1 MSRLRDRVAVITGG
15 TSGIGLSTA
24 RRFADEGAHVF
35 IFGRR
40 QQELDKA
47 ATLIGHNVRAVQGDA
62 SNIKD
67 LDRLFSQVQAEK
79 GHLDVLVASAGVVEG
94 QMFGGVTAENYD
106 KTFDIN
112 VRGVL
117 NASQMALPLMKNGG
131 SIILVSSIAAFMG
144 FPGYTTYSATKAA
157 VRSFARTW
165 TAELKNRGVRVNVL
179 SPGPIDTPIID
190 GQAANKEGA
199 DQMRAHFASL
209 IPAGRMGRP
218 EEVANAALFLASD
231 ESSFIYGAEIVVD
244 GGMGA
249 V

>member
-1 MSRLRDRVAVITGG
+1 MSRLQNKVAVITGG

-24 RRFADEGAHVF
+24 QRFVDEGAHVF

-40 QQELDKA
+40 RQELDKA
-47 ATLIGHNVRAVQGDA
+47 VVLIGRNVTAVQGDA
-62 SNIKD
+62 RKIED

-79 GHLDVLVASAGVVEG
+79 GHLDILVASAGVVEI
-94 QMFGGVTAENYD
+94 QMFGEIAAESYD
-106 KTFDIN
+106 KIFDLN
-112 VRGVL
+112 VRGLL
-117 NASQMALPLMKNGG
+117 NASQKALPLMKNGG
-131 SIILVSSIAAFMG
+131 SIILVGSIAAFMG
-144 FPGYTTYSATKAA
+144 FPGYSAYSASKAA

-165 TAELKNRGVRVNVL
+165 TAELKDRGVRVNVL
-179 SPGPIDTPIID
+179 SPGPIDTPMID
-190 GQAANKEGA
+190 SQSATKEGA
-199 DQMRAHFASL
+199 DQMRAHFSSL

-218 EEVANAALFLASD
+218 EELANAALFLASD

>member
-1 MSRLRDRVAVITGG
+1 MSRLKNKVAVITGG

-24 RRFADEGAHVF
+24 QRFVDEGAHVV

-47 ATLIGHNVRAVQGDA
+47 ATLIGRNVTAVQGDA
-62 SNIKD
+62 SKIED
-67 LDRLFSQVQAEK
+67 LDRLFSRVQAEK
-79 GHLDVLVASAGVVEG
+79 GHLDVLVSSAGIVEI
-94 QMFGGVTAENYD
+94 QKFGEVTAENYD
-106 KTFDIN
+106 KIFDIN

-117 NASQMALPLMKNGG
+117 NASQRALPLMKNGG
-131 SIILVSSIAAFMG
+131 SIILVGSIMGFMG

-157 VRSFARTW
+157 IRSFARTW
-165 TAELKNRGVRVNVL
+165 TAELRDRGVRVNVL
-179 SPGPIDTPIID
+179 SPGPIDTPMID
-190 GQAANKEGA
+190 SQAATKEGA
-199 DQMRAHFASL
+199 DQLRAHFASL

-218 EEVANAALFLASD
+218 EELADAALFLASD
-231 ESSFIYGAEIVVD
+231 ESSFIYGADIVVD

>member
-1 MSRLRDRVAVITGG
+1 MSRLSGKVAVITGG
-15 TSGIGLSTA
+15 NSGIGLSTA
-24 RRFADEGAHVF
+24 QRFVDEGAHVF

-47 ATLIGHNVRAVQGDA
+47 AALIGRNVTIVQGDA
-62 SNIKD
+62 RKAED
-67 LDRLFSQVQAEK
+67 LERLFSRVQSEK
-79 GHLDVLVASAGVVEG
+79 GHLDVLVASAGVVEIEY
-94 QMFGGVTAENYD
+94 FGEVTTENYD

-117 NASQMALPLMKNGG
+117 DASQKALPLMTNGG
-131 SIILVSSIAAFMG
+131 SIILVGSISAYKGITG
-144 FPGYTTYSATKAA
+144 FTTYSATKAA
-157 VRSFARTW
+157 IRSFARTW
-165 TAELKNRGVRVNVL
+165 TAELKGRGIRVNVL

-190 GQAANKEGA
+190 KQTASRQAA
-199 DQMRAHFASL
+199 DQMRQRLATV

-218 EEVANAALFLASD
+218 EELANAALFLASD
-231 ESSFIYGAEIVVD
+231 ESSFVNGAELVVD